1 MMEERGDHFGS
12 SLGGKVQSTSKG
24 IAFEGAIASVLQ
36 IQKEAQ
42 IWTEA
47 YMGFLYGGKK
57 DYI

>member
-1 MMEERGDHFGS
+1 MMGERGDHFGS
-12 SLGGKVQSTSKG
+12 SLGGKVQNASKN

-42 IWTEA
+42 IWVSCTVV
-47 YMGFLYGGKK
+47 KK